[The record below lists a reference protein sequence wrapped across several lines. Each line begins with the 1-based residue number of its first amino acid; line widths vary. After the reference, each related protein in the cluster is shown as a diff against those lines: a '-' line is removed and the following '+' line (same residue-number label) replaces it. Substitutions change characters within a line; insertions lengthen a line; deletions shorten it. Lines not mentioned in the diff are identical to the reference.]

1 MRKFLFVFLVFF
13 VSFPLFAL
21 KVGDPSPFFSVRDL
35 DGNRWKLARL
45 LRGNKGILL
54 VFFSMHCPHCREEL
68 PFLKGISKKYRDRG
82 LFVLGI
88 CVDRERERVL
98 KSFRNK
104 ANLEF
109 PVAMD
114 KGIMSRIYNIYGV
127 PSNFLIDSEGN
138 IKTIEIGF
146 SKEAASEL
154 ERAVEKLLK
163 KR

>member
-13 VSFPLFAL
+13 VSLPLFAL
-21 KVGDPSPFFSVRDL
+21 KVGDPSPFFSVTDL
-35 DGNRWKLARL
+35 DGNHWKLARL
-45 LRGNKGILL
+45 LRENKGILL
-54 VFFSMHCPHCREEL
+54 VFFSIHCPHCREGL
-68 PFLKGISKKYRDRG
+68 PFLNGISKRYRDKG

-88 CVDRERERVL
+88 CVDREREKVV
-98 KSFRNK
+98 KSFRNT

-114 KGIMSRIYNIYGV
+114 KGILSRVYNIYGV

-138 IKTIEIGF
+138 IKAIKIGF
-146 SKEAASEL
+146 SKETASDL
-154 ERAVEKLLK
+154 ERAVEELLK